1 MKSIKLTKKDIKQI
15 AESCVKN
22 ILKEDFFQN
31 NMNNQY
37 DNDEEEFETDNEP
50 YYDRQQYHN
59 FILKTLENFTNE
71 MGDGQ
76 VFYDKKEDGY
86 WIIPINSGIEI
97 FVRLDVSTGKLIP
110 FHVKASQKDGNINP
124 DDAMNLFKWGYEIL
138 NKINSFSVSN
148 I

>member
-1 MKSIKLTKKDIKQI
+1 
-15 AESCVKN
+15 
-22 ILKEDFFQN
+22 
-31 NMNNQY
+31 MNNQY

-71 MGDGQ
+71 TGDGQ

-110 FHVKASQKDGNINP
+110 FHVKTSQKDGNINP

-148 I
+148 T